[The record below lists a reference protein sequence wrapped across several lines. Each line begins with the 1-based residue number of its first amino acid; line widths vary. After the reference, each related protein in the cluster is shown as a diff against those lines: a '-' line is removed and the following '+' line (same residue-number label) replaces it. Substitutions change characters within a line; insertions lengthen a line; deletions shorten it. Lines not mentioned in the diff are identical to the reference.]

1 MADWSVGVVGGGGG
15 DVVNRSMPASSVVLV
30 VVVVGGR
37 IGGVGRRWWSTG
49 SGGGMVKTGAMGV
62 KWTDGVEGKIIT
74 YMLRYDTII
83 SSDGAWPGAANGAL
97 AANPRCE

>member
-1 MADWSVGVVGGGGG
+1 
-15 DVVNRSMPASSVVLV
+15 
-30 VVVVGGR
+30 
-37 IGGVGRRWWSTG
+37 
-49 SGGGMVKTGAMGV
+49 MVKTGAMGV

>member
-1 MADWSVGVVGGGGG
+1 
-15 DVVNRSMPASSVVLV
+15 MPASSVVLV
-30 VVVVGGR
+30 VVGGSSGD
-37 IGGVGRRWWSTG
+37 GGFGRRWWSTG
-49 SGGGMVKTGAMGV
+49 SGGGGMVKTGAMGV

>member
-1 MADWSVGVVGGGGG
+1 
-15 DVVNRSMPASSVVLV
+15 
-30 VVVVGGR
+30 
-37 IGGVGRRWWSTG
+37 
-49 SGGGMVKTGAMGV
+49 MVKTGAMGV

-97 AANPRCE
+97 AANPRCELILDRAVSLCQTRAA